1 MTAGILLC
9 AGNSS
14 RFSADCPKLLAP
26 FRGRP
31 LVAWA
36 LEHIGAA
43 GLDEIFVVVGPVEL
57 RDMLGTEV
65 VVHNPDWA
73 SGLASSLHA
82 GVAEAE
88 RRGHDVVVVG
98 LGDQPLVPPSA
109 WSAVGATDSPIAVAR
124 FADHPTPPVRLARD
138 VWPLLPSAG
147 DVGARELI
155 RARPDLVRDV
165 ACDGDSLDIDTVED
179 LAAWS

>member
-1 MTAGILLC
+1 
-9 AGNSS
+9 
-14 RFSADCPKLLAP
+14 
-26 FRGRP
+26 

-109 WSAVGATDSPIAVAR
+109 WSAPPTARSPWLASPII
-124 FADHPTPPVRLARD
+124 PPHRSGLRATCG
-138 VWPLLPSAG
+138 PCS
-147 DVGARELI
+147 
-155 RARPDLVRDV
+155 RARVTSALVN
-165 ACDGDSLDIDTVED
+165 
-179 LAAWS
+179 